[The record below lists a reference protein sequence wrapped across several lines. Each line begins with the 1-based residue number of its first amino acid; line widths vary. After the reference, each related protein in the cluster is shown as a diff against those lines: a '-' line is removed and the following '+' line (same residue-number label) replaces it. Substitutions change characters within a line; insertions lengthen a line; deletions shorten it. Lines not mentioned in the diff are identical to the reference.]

1 MLWVAHRPHS
11 YITWDAQK
19 LSTMHA
25 VHAGCSARAAASS
38 TGSQAV
44 QHFLLRLDAGQAVQ
58 HCCRS
63 LLFLMWNRY
72 SVHPRQ
78 STSHRLIWR
87 IGINICIVDLH
98 HMTSSCLIV
107 RITPIIKRRP
117 SRFTE
122 IVLIEHQLE
131 SRRQRRRCANGRR
144 LPPNCRR
151 SGGKQAIKRMWPRH
165 GLTQNV
171 RRHMLQPK
179 GPATLV
185 FVYLKDFMFNAT
197 GCNCVTVRL
206 SNTGICT

>member
-1 MLWVAHRPHS
+1 MKLSHQAVQHRLFENMLWVAHRPDS
-11 YITWDAQK
+11 YITWDAHK
-19 LSTMHA
+19 LSIMHA

-58 HCCRS
+58 HCCPS
-63 LLFLMWNRY
+63 LLFL
-72 SVHPRQ
+72 
-78 STSHRLIWR
+78 I
-87 IGINICIVDLH
+87 DLH
-98 HMTSSCLIV
+98 HKTSTCLIV

-206 SNTGICT
+206 SSTGICT